1 MPQWEVG
8 GVKLPHGPYMI
19 GAGVCKTPART
30 AEWLKVVPVVSG
42 SYTPEQRD
50 GNPGKVVYP
59 ESMGDF
65 LRLGYGLNSYGM
77 PNMGFIAAA
86 QQFQNMESEQPL
98 IVSVAGFSIDDYIR
112 GVALFARLPNVS
124 AIELNLGCPN
134 TQGDHPDIMSFNPG
148 AVRKILENLSTL
160 QGGCRKPIWLK
171 FSPYSNP
178 AELKR
183 MAELVNGFNDD
194 LRLTVV
200 TCNTFPNA
208 YAGESKIDPNNGM
221 AGLSGPKIKE
231 EALGQVKQFRQHLAE
246 EIDVIGVGGITT
258 GDDVI
263 DFLAAGATA
272 VQITSLAHWAGDPG
286 RFFEQ
291 LLGQETASRFIEHLT
306 DDI

>member
-19 GAGVCKTPART
+19 GAGVCKAPART
-30 AEWLKVVPVVSG
+30 AKWLKVAPLTSG

-59 ESMGDF
+59 ESQEE
-65 LRLGYGLNSYGM
+65 LLCLGHGLNSYGM
-77 PNMGFIAAA
+77 PNMGFVAAA
-86 QQFQNMESEQPL
+86 KQFQNMESEQPL
-98 IVSVAGFSIDDYIR
+98 IISVAGFSISDYVR
-112 GVALFARLPNVS
+112 GTALFARLSNVS

-134 TQGDHPDIMSFNPG
+134 TQDAHPDIMSFNPG
-148 AVRKILENLSTL
+148 AVRKILETLSAL
-160 QGGCRKPIWLK
+160 QGGLCKPIWLK

-183 MAELVNGFNDD
+183 MAELVNGFKND

-208 YAGESKIDPNNGM
+208 YAGEGKIDPNDGM
-221 AGLSGPKIKE
+221 AGLSGPSMKPI
-231 EALGQVKQFRQHLAE
+231 ALGQVKQFRQHLTE
-246 EIDVIGVGGITT
+246 EVDVIGVGGITY
-258 GDDVI
+258 GDDII
-263 DFLAAGATA
+263 DFLDAGATA
-272 VQITSLAHWAGDPG
+272 VQITSLAHWAGDPR
-286 RFFEQ
+286 RFHEHL
-291 LLGQETASRFIEHLT
+291 LLGEKSSRLIELLT